1 MTKKEKLIPLEASIM
16 CLKTMINDL
25 EEEFENVRRHEE
37 LEVSSLYIHVED
49 VIKATRWL
57 VKHFKNLSEH
67 EFSSLLLTCLDP
79 DDKVTILSK
88 IVSCIDVLDISNKSR
103 REVLSSAD
111 VTDEHVS
118 QWLKEALK
126 VVERN

>member
-1 MTKKEKLIPLEASIM
+1 MTKKEKLIPLETSIM

-37 LEVSSLYIHVED
+37 LEVSSLYVHVDD

-67 EFSSLLLTCLDP
+67 EFSTFLLTNIDP

-88 IVSCIDVLDISNKSR
+88 LTSCIDVLDISNKSR
-103 REVLSSAD
+103 QEILGSTDA
-111 VTDEHVS
+111 TDEHVS
-118 QWLKEALK
+118 KWLKETLK

>member
-37 LEVSSLYIHVED
+37 LEVSSLYVHVDD
-49 VIKATRWL
+49 VTKATRWL
-57 VKHFKNLSEH
+57 VKHFKKLSEH
-67 EFSSLLLTCLDP
+67 EFSPFLLTNIEP

-88 IVSCIDVLDISNKSR
+88 ITSCIDVLDISNKSR
-103 REVLSSAD
+103 REVLGSAD

-126 VVERN
+126 AVERN

>member
-37 LEVSSLYIHVED
+37 LEVSSLYVHVDD

-57 VKHFKNLSEH
+57 AKHFKELSEH
-67 EFSSLLLTCLDP
+67 KFSTFLLTNIDP

-88 IVSCIDVLDISNKSR
+88 LTSCIDVLDISNKSR
-103 REVLSSAD
+103 QEILGSTD